1 MNKFKKMNLSL
12 EQKSAVAGNL
22 FVLPFYLGFIFFF
35 LIPIVKSI
43 YYVFCKVS
51 FDVSGIITDFI
62 GFENL
67 NYIFNKDLDFK
78 ENLIISVTELLWK
91 TPVCI
96 IMSLLLALLIN
107 RKNAATP
114 FIRAVFFLPVIF
126 TSGVVLNTIQN
137 DSVAN
142 LMMSGTVISSTGNF
156 ENHSTLT
163 TLLVET
169 GLNSKIVDLFSTI
182 SSSVFKVMYDCGIP
196 MLIFLSALQGIS
208 PSLYE
213 SAQIDGANPRQ
224 TFFKITLPLIS
235 QILLYVLITS
245 LIGGL
250 QMFDVP
256 KLLTGNGMAADR
268 SAMTIVMLLD
278 NHLYSKNYGMA
289 GAISVILFVVA
300 AVLSLLVFAM
310 VKEREPKKKKAKA
323 QAEKGGTK

>member
-1 MNKFKKMNLSL
+1 MKLKKIDLNL
-12 EQKSAVAGNL
+12 EQKSALTGNL

-213 SAQIDGANPRQ
+213 ASSVEGA
-224 TFFKITLPLIS
+224 TAWDDFWKITLPMITPTILICLVYIIIDSFASAS
-235 QILLYVLITS
+235 QAVMRQIMNMIELLRL
-245 LIGGL
+245 GE
-250 QMFDVP
+250 
-256 KLLTGNGMAADR
+256 A
-268 SAMTIVMLLD
+268 SAMVWVFCLII
-278 NHLYSKNYGMA
+278 G
-289 GAISVILFVVA
+289 IIF
-300 AVLSLLVFAM
+300 AVFFGIFNKLKVFEAH
-310 VKEREPKKKKAKA
+310 
-323 QAEKGGTK
+323 